1 MCLEPLYSLFS
12 SVYNEVYQECED
24 YDFYEPFYYPF
35 SCVPSESS
43 AEDPQAGF
51 VVLLHVASSAGSYEV
66 VGAVNVLYTLLLEL
80 LLILY
85 APRDLAYGIQMV
97 HGYCAFAEELA
108 AVGAYVVSAQNLRF
122 MMREE
127 LASVVCTSVS
137 HGV

>member
-1 MCLEPLYSLFS
+1 M
-12 SVYNEVYQECED
+12 
-24 YDFYEPFYYPF
+24 
-35 SCVPSESS
+35 PSESS
-43 AEDPQAGF
+43 AEDPQSGF
-51 VVLLHVASSAGSYEV
+51 IILLHVTPGTGGYEV
-66 VGAVNVLYTLLLEL
+66 VRTVDVLNPLFLQL

-122 MMREE
+122 MMSEE

-137 HGV
+137 HRV